1 MDDSIGV
8 AVIGAGMAG
17 KAHMAAWRNAPSL
30 FDPNLPPVRLVS
42 VADVYEPVAAES
54 ARRFG
59 YTRHD
64 TDWRAIAAADDVD
77 VVSVVVANRLH
88 REIVEGLLAAGKH
101 VLCEKPLADSL
112 EDARA
117 MATAARDA
125 EQRGTIARV
134 GFTYRRAPG
143 IAALRELVQDGTLG
157 RVLHLSGR
165 YWTDYGASPDVPFS
179 WRFGGAPGSGALA
192 DVGSHLTYVA
202 EFLAGDVERVRGGLF
217 TTEIAERPVAAG
229 HALRGQAADLTGATA
244 QVENDDY
251 ATFAATFANGVG
263 SLEVSRVATGHPNG
277 LVIEVSCENGAA
289 RWDQERASEIGLA
302 LRSDGSRLGGYRQ
315 VVLGPDHP
323 YVAGGMAMDA
333 PGVGWGQNQMFEYQ
347 ARAFLDE
354 VAGVASPLPE
364 NATFDEGVHNMEV
377 LAAVAESATRDGAAV
392 TVPST
397 STPSTSTPST
407 STPSTSTTST
417 TTPSTTT
424 TKEHIA

>member
-1 MDDSIGV
+1 MRDSIGV

-30 FDPNLPPVRLVS
+30 FGTNLPPVRLVS
-42 VADVYEPVAAES
+42 VADVDEPLAAEA

-59 YTRHD
+59 YARHD
-64 TDWRAIAAADDVD
+64 TDWRAVAAADDID

-117 MATAARDA
+117 MASAATAAAD
-125 EQRGTIARV
+125 RGIVART

-143 IAALRELVQDGTLG
+143 LAAIRELVEDGTLG
-157 RVLHLSGR
+157 RVLHVSGR

-179 WRFGGAPGSGALA
+179 WRFAGVPGTGALA
-192 DVGSHLTYVA
+192 DVGSHLAYVA
-202 EFLAGDVERVRGGLF
+202 EFLAGEIRSVGGGLF
-217 TTEIAERPVAAG
+217 TTTIIERPVASG
-229 HALRGQAADLTGATA
+229 HVLRGQQATVTDEVAAVG
-244 QVENDDY
+244 NDDY
-251 ATFAATFANGVG
+251 ATFAARFGDGATVG

-277 LVIEVSCENGAA
+277 LVVEVFCENGAA
-289 RWDQERASEIGLA
+289 RWDQERAAEIGLA
-302 LRSDGSRLGGYRQ
+302 LRSDSSRTGGYRQ

-354 VAGVASPLPE
+354 VTGNTTDPLPA
-364 NATFDEGVHNMEV
+364 NATFDDGVHNMEV
-377 LAAVAESATRDGAAV
+377 LDAVARSAAAGGASVDV
-392 TVPST
+392 TEGT
-397 STPSTSTPST
+397 
-407 STPSTSTTST
+407 
-417 TTPSTTT
+417 
-424 TKEHIA
+424 HA